1 MASSGAERWG
11 GAPVLAWGWVS
22 VVLVLLIS
30 LDVVI
35 LIPVC
40 STVVAA
46 LAPAELRGRYMDALG
61 ARGRVRDAAQAPVAG
76 S

>member
-1 MASSGAERWG
+1 
-11 GAPVLAWGWVS
+11 